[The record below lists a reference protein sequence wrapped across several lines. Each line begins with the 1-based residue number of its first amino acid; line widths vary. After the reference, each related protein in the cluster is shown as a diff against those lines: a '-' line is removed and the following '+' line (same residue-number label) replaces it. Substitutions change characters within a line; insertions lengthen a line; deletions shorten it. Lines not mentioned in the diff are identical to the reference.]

1 MNHRLTPIS
10 RAVQCALIASA
21 AAGAG
26 LTVTVANAQE
36 EDAVLE
42 EVVVTGSRLR
52 RDRDF
57 VEISPVATVGMDEI
71 QNSGFLT
78 LEQTVNRMPQLRPET
93 TSNSNQYGGAA
104 MSADLRGLGRVR
116 TLVLVDG
123 RRYIPAE
130 VSGVADLA
138 SIPDMM
144 VESAELVTGGASAVY
159 GSDAIGGVVNFRLR
173 NDIRGVTARYQ
184 RGASGYG
191 DGETERADLLV
202 GYGDDDGTS
211 NVAFAFSWSERGT
224 ILGADRSFAAIPL
237 FPQGPEGELVQFAA
251 GNIFGNRVALNA
263 VQMGQI
269 NGVDLSNA
277 DGECPATDRIIG
289 VRFGSGGQ
297 PLPWCRIRD
306 GYNYA
311 ETNYLLRPI
320 ERFQISAIGSHEIN
334 DRVEAYAQVFNIKY
348 RQDYQMAADATPT
361 TSAGYPR
368 GTVYIPNAVNNPVF
382 SPTLQN
388 FWAQNAELFDPD
400 GDGNYEVF
408 NTGRRMVEFGS
419 RHFDYTTDAFLATG
433 GLRGDFDLGENN
445 WTWDTFYQFSRN
457 DQAHTLVG
465 LTSKSALALG
475 LDVVINEDGSA
486 SCRNPIRGCVPV
498 NVFGTDVLTPDMV
511 QFLRTESV
519 TDRRFERSVGGA
531 TIAGDLFELPA
542 GNVATA
548 FGTEYRKEYIREVPN
563 DVQLRNDL
571 TSQSIAP
578 TVVDGDYDL
587 FELFGEA
594 RVPLLD
600 NQMGL
605 QGLALEGAVRV
616 ADYSTVGQVST
627 WNLSLDMDV
636 NEQLKIRA
644 GYGTAIRAPNLDELL
659 APVGAGFE
667 PDTTSD
673 PCFSFNNPSQA
684 VKDLCV
690 QQGVPANLI
699 DTLDVSARQG
709 YSEISGG
716 NSGLSEEQADT
727 LTAGFVFSPNFL
739 PGLDMSVDYYE
750 ITMTGAIASVA
761 GPQLINDCFTIL
773 DFNSASC
780 QSIVRDA
787 NGNIDEVFAPLLNL
801 ADRNVDGMDMSATYL
816 FDSVPNWLSL
826 AGRESS
832 MDIRWFGSWQFTNQN
847 QVLQS
852 TPALDCAGK
861 YSGACSRGA
870 TRPSPNFRG
879 LLRVNW
885 NSGPLTL
892 SPEMSYVGQLELSET
907 SGPLE
912 VGTQEPWAIF
922 NVNGSWNFTERTS
935 LNFGINNIADKEPPI
950 WGYLAGTDLNIAV
963 NLYDPMGRS
972 YFVGVEVGL

>member
-1 MNHRLTPIS
+1 MKHRLTPIS
-10 RAVQCALIASA
+10 RAVQCALIAST

-36 EDAVLE
+36 ADVLE
-42 EVVVTGSRLR
+42 EIVVTGSRLR

-130 VSGVADLA
+130 VNGVADLA
-138 SIPDMM
+138 SIPDML
-144 VESAELVTGGASAVY
+144 VQSAELVTGGASAVY

-173 NDIRGVTARYQ
+173 NDIQGVTARYQ

-202 GYGDDDGTS
+202 GYGADDGSS

-224 ILGADRSFAAIPL
+224 ILGADRSFSAIPL
-237 FPQGPEGELVQFAA
+237 WPVGEEGTLVQFAA
-251 GNIFGNRVALNA
+251 GNIFGNRIGMNA
-263 VQMGQI
+263 QQMAMV

-277 DGECPATDRIIG
+277 DGDCPTGHSIRG
-289 VRFGSGGQ
+289 VRFGAGGE
-297 PLPWCRIRD
+297 PLPWCMVRD

-311 ETNYLLRPI
+311 ETNFLLRPI
-320 ERFQISAIGSHEIN
+320 DRFQISAIGNHQIN

-348 RQDYQMAADATPT
+348 RQDYRMAADATPT

-408 NTGRRMVEFGS
+408 GTGRRMVEFGT
-419 RHFDYTTDAFLATG
+419 RNFDYTTDAFLATG

-445 WTWDTFYQFSRN
+445 WTWDAFYQFSRN
-457 DQAHTLVG
+457 DTIHSLLN
-465 LTSKSALALG
+465 LTSKSSLALG
-475 LDVVINEDGSA
+475 LDVVINEDGTA
-486 SCRNPIRGCVPV
+486 SCRNPIRGCVPL
-498 NVFGTDVLTPDMV
+498 NVFGTDVLTPEMV
-511 QFLRTESV
+511 QFMRTESV
-519 TDRRFERSVGGA
+519 DDQRFERTVAGA
-531 TIAGDLFELPA
+531 TLAGDLFELPA
-542 GNVATA
+542 GTVATA
-548 FGTEYRKEYIREVPN
+548 FGAEYRKESIRVVPN
-563 DVQLRNDL
+563 EAQLRNDL
-571 TSQSIAP
+571 TSQAIAP
-578 TVVDGDYDL
+578 SVVDGDYDL
-587 FELFGEA
+587 GEVFGEA
-594 RVPLLD
+594 RVPLLND
-600 NQMGL
+600 QMGL
-605 QGLALEGAVRV
+605 QSLALEGAARV
-616 ADYSTVGQVST
+616 ANYSTVGSVST

-659 APVGAGFE
+659 RPVGTGFE
-667 PDTTSD
+667 PDTD
-673 PCFSFNNPSQA
+673 PCVAAANPSQA

-699 DTLDVSARQG
+699 DTLLGSVRQG
-709 YSEISGG
+709 YDEISGG
-716 NSGLSEEQADT
+716 NLDLLEEQADT
-727 LTAGFVFSPNFL
+727 LTAGFVLSPNFL
-739 PGLDMSVDYYE
+739 TGLTMSLDYYTIE
-750 ITMTGAIASVA
+750 MTGAIATVA
-761 GPQLINDCFTIL
+761 GPQLISDCFTIL
-773 DFNSASC
+773 DINSASC
-780 QSIVRDA
+780 QSIVRDR
-787 NGNIDEVFAPLLNL
+787 NGNIVEVYASLLNL
-801 ADRNVDGMDMSATYL
+801 ADRNVDGLDWSASYIV
-816 FDSVPNWLSL
+816 DSVPDWLSL
-826 AGRESS
+826 PGREAT
-832 MDIRWFGSWQFTNQN
+832 MDIQWFGSWQFTNEI
-847 QVLQS
+847 QVLQTS
-852 TPALDCAGK
+852 PALDCAGK

-879 LLRVNW
+879 LLRANW

-892 SPEMSYVGQLELSET
+892 SPEMNYVGQLELSDT

-912 VGTQEPWAIF
+912 VGTQDPWVTF
-922 NVNGSWNFTERTS
+922 NVNGSWNITENTAV
-935 LNFGINNIADKEPPI
+935 NFGINNLTDNEPPI

>member
-1 MNHRLTPIS
+1 MKHRLTPIS
-10 RAVQCALIASA
+10 RAVQCALIAST

-36 EDAVLE
+36 ADVLE
-42 EVVVTGSRLR
+42 EIVVTGSRLR

-130 VSGVADLA
+130 VNGVADLA
-138 SIPDMM
+138 SIPDML
-144 VESAELVTGGASAVY
+144 VQSAELVTGGASAVY

-173 NDIRGVTARYQ
+173 NDIQGVTARYQ

-202 GYGDDDGTS
+202 GYGADDGSS

-224 ILGADRSFAAIPL
+224 ILGADRSFSAIPL
-237 FPQGPEGELVQFAA
+237 WPVGEEGTLVQFAA
-251 GNIFGNRVALNA
+251 GNIFGNRIGMNA
-263 VQMGQI
+263 QQMAMV

-277 DGECPATDRIIG
+277 DGDCPTGHSIRG
-289 VRFGSGGQ
+289 VRFGAGGE
-297 PLPWCRIRD
+297 PLPWCMVRD

-311 ETNYLLRPI
+311 ETNFLLRPI
-320 ERFQISAIGSHEIN
+320 DRFQISAIGNHQIN

-348 RQDYQMAADATPT
+348 RQDYRMAADATPT

-408 NTGRRMVEFGS
+408 GTGRRMVEFGT
-419 RHFDYTTDAFLATG
+419 RNFDYTTDAFLATG

-445 WTWDTFYQFSRN
+445 WTWDAFYQFSRN
-457 DQAHTLVG
+457 DTIHSLLN
-465 LTSKSALALG
+465 LTSKSSLALG
-475 LDVVINEDGSA
+475 LDVVINEDGTA
-486 SCRNPIRGCVPV
+486 SCRNPIRGCVPL
-498 NVFGTDVLTPDMV
+498 NVFGTDVLTPEMV
-511 QFLRTESV
+511 QFMRTESV
-519 TDRRFERSVGGA
+519 DDQRFERTVAGA
-531 TIAGDLFELPA
+531 TLAGDLFELPA
-542 GNVATA
+542 GTVATA
-548 FGTEYRKEYIREVPN
+548 FGAEYRKESIRVVPN
-563 DVQLRNDL
+563 EAQLRNDL
-571 TSQSIAP
+571 TSQAIAP
-578 TVVDGDYDL
+578 SVVDGDYDL
-587 FELFGEA
+587 GEVFGEA
-594 RVPLLD
+594 RVPLLND
-600 NQMGL
+600 QMGL
-605 QGLALEGAVRV
+605 QSLALEGAARV
-616 ADYSTVGQVST
+616 ANYSTVGSVST

-659 APVGAGFE
+659 RPVGTGFE
-667 PDTTSD
+667 PDTD
-673 PCFSFNNPSQA
+673 PCVAAANPSQA

-699 DTLDVSARQG
+699 DTLLGSVRQG
-709 YSEISGG
+709 YDEISGG
-716 NSGLSEEQADT
+716 NLDLLEEQADT
-727 LTAGFVFSPNFL
+727 LTAGFVLSPNFL
-739 PGLDMSVDYYE
+739 TGLTMSLDYYTIE
-750 ITMTGAIASVA
+750 MTGAIATVA
-761 GPQLINDCFTIL
+761 GPQLISDCFTIL
-773 DFNSASC
+773 DINSASC
-780 QSIVRDA
+780 QSIVRDR
-787 NGNIDEVFAPLLNL
+787 NGNIVEVYASLLNL
-801 ADRNVDGMDMSATYL
+801 ADRNVDGLDWSASYIV
-816 FDSVPNWLSL
+816 DSVPNWLSL
-826 AGRESS
+826 PGREAT
-832 MDIRWFGSWQFTNQN
+832 MDIQWFGSWQFTNEI
-847 QVLQS
+847 QVLQTS
-852 TPALDCAGK
+852 PALDCAGK

-879 LLRVNW
+879 LLRANW

-892 SPEMSYVGQLELSET
+892 SPEMNYVGQLELSDT

-912 VGTQEPWAIF
+912 VGTQDPWVTF
-922 NVNGSWNFTERTS
+922 NVNGSWNITENTAV
-935 LNFGINNIADKEPPI
+935 NFGINNLTDNEPPI

>member
-1 MNHRLTPIS
+1 MKHRLTPIS

-26 LTVTVANAQE
+26 LTVTVANAQDE
-36 EDAVLE
+36 ADVLE

-138 SIPDMM
+138 SIPDIM
-144 VESAELVTGGASAVY
+144 VQSAELVTGGASAIY

-173 NDIRGVTARYQ
+173 NDISGVTARYQ

-202 GYGDDDGTS
+202 GYGSDDGSS

-224 ILGADRSFAAIPL
+224 ILGADRSFSAIPL
-237 FPQGPEGELVQFAA
+237 YPVQGELVQFAA
-251 GNIFGNRVALNA
+251 GNIVGNRVSLNSQ
-263 VQMGQI
+263 QMTQI
-269 NGVDLSNA
+269 KGVDLSG
-277 DGECPATDRIIG
+277 DCPPNERLTG
-289 VRFGSGGQ
+289 VRFGSGGE
-297 PLPWCRIRD
+297 PLPFCNIRD

-311 ETNYLLRPI
+311 ETNFLLRPI
-320 ERFQISAIGSHEIN
+320 DRFQISAIGHHEIN

-348 RQDYQMAADATPT
+348 RQDYRMAANATPT

-368 GTVYIPNAVNNPVF
+368 GTVYIPDAVNNPVF

-408 NTGRRMVEFGS
+408 NTGRRMIEFGT
-419 RHFDYTTDAFLATG
+419 RDFDYTTDAFLATG

-457 DQAHTLVG
+457 DTVHSLVG
-465 LTSKSALALG
+465 LLSKSALSLG

-498 NVFGTDVLTPDMV
+498 NVFGTDVLTPEMV
-511 QFLRTESV
+511 EFLRTERV
-519 TDRRFERSVGGA
+519 DDQRFERTVAGA
-531 TIAGDLFELPA
+531 TLAGDLFELPA
-542 GNVATA
+542 GTVATA
-548 FGTEYRKEYIREVPN
+548 FGAEYRKESIRIVPN
-563 DVQLRNDL
+563 EAQLRNDI
-571 TSQSIAP
+571 TGASIAP
-578 TVVDGDYDL
+578 YITDGSYDL
-587 FELFGEA
+587 AEVFGEV
-594 RVPLLD
+594 RVPLLND
-600 NQMGL
+600 QMGL
-605 QGLALEGAVRV
+605 QSLAIEGAAR
-616 ADYSTVGQVST
+616 AANYSTVGSVST

-636 NEQLKIRA
+636 NDQLKIRA

-659 APVGAGFE
+659 APVGTGFE

-716 NSGLSEEQADT
+716 NADLSEEQADT
-727 LTAGFVFSPNFL
+727 LTAGFVLSPNFL
-739 PGLDMSVDYYE
+739 TGLTMSVDYYKIE
-750 ITMTGAIASVA
+750 MTDAIATVG
-761 GPQLINDCFTIL
+761 GPQLINDCFSIL
-773 DFNSASC
+773 DINSASC
-780 QSIVRDA
+780 QSIVRDR
-787 NGNIDEVFAPLLNL
+787 NGNILDVYAPLLNL
-801 ADRNVDGMDMSATYL
+801 ADRNVDGLDWSATYI
-816 FDSVPNWLSL
+816 FDSVPDWLSL
-826 AGRESS
+826 PNREAT
-832 MDIRWFGSWQFTNQN
+832 MDIRWFGSWQFTNEI

-852 TPALDCAGK
+852 TPAVDCAGK
-861 YSGACSRGA
+861 FNRPCSRGA

-892 SPEMSYVGQLELSET
+892 SPEMNYVGQLEQYENTTPSTLLNAS
-907 SGPLE
+907 
-912 VGTQEPWAIF
+912 TQDPWVIF
-922 NVNGSWNFTERTS
+922 NLNGSWNFTENTT
-935 LNFGINNIADKEPPI
+935 LNFGINNLTDKEPPI
-950 WGYLAGTDLNIAV
+950 WGYIAGTDLNIAV

>member
-1 MNHRLTPIS
+1 MKHRLTPIS
-10 RAVQCALIASA
+10 RAVQCALIAST

-36 EDAVLE
+36 ADVLE

-78 LEQTVNRMPQLRPET
+78 LEQTVNRMPQLRPES

-144 VESAELVTGGASAVY
+144 VQSAELVTGGASAVY

-173 NDIRGVTARYQ
+173 NDIQGVTARYQ

-202 GYGDDDGTS
+202 GYGTDDGTS

-224 ILGADRSFAAIPL
+224 ILGADRSFSAIPL
-237 FPQGPEGELVQFAA
+237 YPVGPEGELVQFAA
-251 GNIFGNRVALNA
+251 GNIVGNRVSMTPQEMAL
-263 VQMGQI
+263 VKGL
-269 NGVDLSNA
+269 DLSNA
-277 DGECPATDRIIG
+277 DGDCPAGNSIRG
-289 VRFGSGGQ
+289 VRFGTGGQ
-297 PLPWCRIRD
+297 PLPWCHIRD

-320 ERFQISAIGSHEIN
+320 ERFQISAIGSQEIN
-334 DRVEAYAQVFNIKY
+334 DRVEAYAQAFNIKY
-348 RQDYQMAADATPT
+348 QQDYQMAYDATPT

-388 FWAQNAELFDPD
+388 FWAQNAEIFDPD

-408 NTGRRMVEFGS
+408 GTGRRMVEFGP
-419 RHFDYTTDAFLATG
+419 RHFDYTTDAFLVTG
-433 GLRGDFDLGENN
+433 GLRGDFDVGENN
-445 WTWDTFYQFSRN
+445 WTWDTFYQYSRN
-457 DQAHTLVG
+457 DTAWTLVN
-465 LTSKSALALG
+465 LTSKSSLALG
-475 LDVVINEDGSA
+475 LDVVVNEDGTA
-486 SCRNPIRGCVPV
+486 SCRNPIRGCVPL
-498 NVFGTDVLTPDMV
+498 NVFGTDVLTPEMV
-511 QFLRTESV
+511 QFLRTERV
-519 TDRRFERSVGGA
+519 TDYRFKRTVAGA
-531 TIAGDLFELPA
+531 TLAGDLFELPA
-542 GNVATA
+542 GAVATA
-548 FGTEYRKEYIREVPN
+548 FGAEYRKEYNRVVPD
-563 DVQLRNDL
+563 DVQLRGDL

-578 TVVDGDYDL
+578 SVVEGDYDL
-587 FELFGEA
+587 YEVFGEA
-594 RVPLLD
+594 RVPLLND
-600 NQMGL
+600 QMGL
-605 QGLALEGAVRV
+605 QSLALEGAARV
-616 ADYSTVGQVST
+616 ANYSTVGSVST

-659 APVGAGFE
+659 APVGTGFE
-667 PDTTSD
+667 PDTD
-673 PCFSFNNPSQA
+673 PCIAAGNPSQA

-690 QQGVPANLI
+690 QQGVPANLV
-699 DTLDVSARQG
+699 DTLLVSARQG
-709 YSEISGG
+709 YDEISGG
-716 NSGLSEEQADT
+716 NPNLSEEQADT
-727 LTAGFVFSPNFL
+727 LTAGFVLSPNFL
-739 PGLDMSVDYYE
+739 TGLTMSLDYYMIE
-750 ITMTGAIASVA
+750 MTGAIAQVG
-761 GPQLINDCFTIL
+761 GPQLISDCFTTL
-773 DFNSASC
+773 DINSASC
-780 QSIVRDA
+780 QSIVRDR
-787 NGNIDEVFAPLLNL
+787 NGNILEVYSPLLNL
-801 ADRNVDGMDMSATYL
+801 ADRNVDGLDWSASYIV
-816 FDSVPNWLSL
+816 DSVPDWLSL
-826 AGRESS
+826 PDREAT
-832 MDIRWFGSWQFTNQN
+832 MDIQWFGSWQFTNQV

-892 SPEMSYVGQLELSET
+892 SPEMNYVGQLELSET

-912 VGTQEPWAIF
+912 VGTQDPWVTF
-922 NVNGSWNFTERTS
+922 NVNGSWNFGENTA
-935 LNFGINNIADKEPPI
+935 LNFGINNLTDNEPPI

-972 YFVGVEVGL
+972 WFLGVEVGL

>member
-1 MNHRLTPIS
+1 MKHRLTPIS
-10 RAVQCALIASA
+10 RAVQCALIAST

-36 EDAVLE
+36 ADVLE

-57 VEISPVATVGMDEI
+57 VEISPVSTVGMDEI

-130 VSGVADLA
+130 VNGVADLA
-138 SIPDMM
+138 SIPDIM
-144 VESAELVTGGASAVY
+144 VQSAELVTGGASAVY

-173 NDIRGVTARYQ
+173 NDIQGVTARYQ

-202 GYGDDDGTS
+202 GYGTDDGTS

-224 ILGADRSFAAIPL
+224 ILGADRSFSAIPL

-251 GNIFGNRVALNA
+251 GNIFGNRVALNDQQRA
-263 VQMGQI
+263 MVR
-269 NGVDLSNA
+269 GVDLSNA
-277 DGECPATDRIIG
+277 DGECPPTDRIIG

-311 ETNYLLRPI
+311 ETNFLLRPI
-320 ERFQISAIGSHEIN
+320 DRFQISAIGHHEIN

-348 RQDYQMAADATPT
+348 RQDYRMAANATPT
-361 TSAGYPR
+361 TSAGYR
-368 GTVYIPNAVNNPVF
+368 SGTVYIPNAVNNPVF
-382 SPTLQN
+382 SPVLQD

-408 NTGRRMVEFGS
+408 GTGRRMVESGT
-419 RHFDYTTDAFLATG
+419 RNFDYTTDAFLATG

-457 DQAHTLVG
+457 DTVFTLLN
-465 LTSKSALALG
+465 LTSKSALSLG
-475 LDVVINEDGSA
+475 LDVVINEDGTA
-486 SCRNPIRGCVPV
+486 SCRNPIRGCVPL
-498 NVFGTDVLTPDMV
+498 NVFGTDVLTPEMV
-511 QFLRTESV
+511 DFLRTESV
-519 TDRRFERSVGGA
+519 DDQRFERTVAGA
-531 TIAGDLFELPA
+531 TLAGDLFELPA
-542 GNVATA
+542 GTVATA
-548 FGTEYRKEYIREVPN
+548 FGAEYRKEGIRVVPN
-563 DVQLRNDL
+563 EAQLRNDI
-571 TSQSIAP
+571 TGRNIAP
-578 TVVDGDYDL
+578 SIVDGDYDL
-587 FELFGEA
+587 AEVFGEA
-594 RVPLLD
+594 RVPLLND
-600 NQMGL
+600 QMGL
-605 QGLALEGAVRV
+605 QSLALEGAARV
-616 ADYSTVGQVST
+616 ANYSTVGSVST

-636 NEQLKIRA
+636 NDQLKIRA

-667 PDTTSD
+667 PDTTTD

-716 NSGLSEEQADT
+716 NPDLSEEQADT
-727 LTAGFVFSPNFL
+727 LTAGFVLSPNFL
-739 PGLDMSVDYYE
+739 PGLTMSMDYYSIE
-750 ITMTGAIASVA
+750 MTGAIASVA
-761 GPQLINDCFTIL
+761 GPQLIGDCFTIL
-773 DFNSASC
+773 DLNSASC

-787 NGNIDEVFAPLLNL
+787 NGNIEEVHAPLLNL
-801 ADRNVDGMDMSATYL
+801 ADRNVDGLDWSATYL
-816 FDSVPNWLSL
+816 VDSVPGWLSL
-826 AGRESS
+826 PNREAT
-832 MDIRWFGSWQFTNQN
+832 MDIRWVGSWQFTNQN

-861 YSGACSRGA
+861 YSGQCSRGA

-885 NSGPLTL
+885 NSGPLNL
-892 SPEMSYVGQLELSET
+892 SPEMNVVGKLDLSET

-912 VGTQEPWAIF
+912 VGTQDPWLSF
-922 NVNGSWNFTERTS
+922 NLNGSWNFTENTT
-935 LNFGINNIADKEPPI
+935 LNFGINNIADNEPPI

>member
-36 EDAVLE
+36 EADILE

-71 QNSGFLT
+71 QNSGYLT
-78 LEQTVNRMPQLRPET
+78 LEQTVNRMPQLRPES

-130 VSGVADLA
+130 ITGVADLA

-144 VESAELVTGGASAVY
+144 VQSAELVTGGASAVY

-173 NDIRGVTARYQ
+173 NDIQGVTARYQ

-202 GYGDDDGTS
+202 GYGSDDGTS

-224 ILGADRSFAAIPL
+224 ILGADRSFSAIPL
-237 FPQGPEGELVQFAA
+237 FPVGDEGELVQFAA
-251 GNIFGNRVALNA
+251 GNIFGNRVALNSA
-263 VQMGQI
+263 QMPLI
-269 NGVDLSNA
+269 KGVDLSNA

-320 ERFQISAIGSHEIN
+320 DRFQISAIGHHEIN

-382 SPTLQN
+382 SPTLQS

-400 GDGNYEVF
+400 GDGHYEVF
-408 NTGRRMVEFGS
+408 STGRRMVEFGP
-419 RHFDYTTDAFLATG
+419 RHFDYTTNAFLATG
-433 GLRGDFDLGENN
+433 GLRGDFDVGENN

-457 DQAHTLVG
+457 DMDWTLIN

-475 LDVVINEDGSA
+475 LDVVVDEDGTA
-486 SCRNPIRGCVPV
+486 SCRNPIRGCVPL
-498 NVFGTDVLTPDMV
+498 NVFGTDVLTQEMV
-511 QFLRTESV
+511 QFMRTERV
-519 TDRRFERSVGGA
+519 TDYRFERTVAGA
-531 TIAGDLFELPA
+531 TLAGDLFELPA

-548 FGTEYRKEYIREVPN
+548 FGAEFREEYIREVPN

-578 TVVDGDYDL
+578 SVVEGDYNL
-587 FELFGEA
+587 SEVFGEA
-594 RVPLLD
+594 RIPLLD

-605 QGLALEGAVRV
+605 QGLALEGAARV
-616 ADYSTVGQVST
+616 ANYSTVGSVST

-659 APVGAGFE
+659 APVGTGFE
-667 PDTTSD
+667 PDTD
-673 PCFSFNNPSQA
+673 PCVTEASPSQA

-699 DTLDVSARQG
+699 DTLIGSARQG
-709 YSEISGG
+709 YDEISGG
-716 NSGLSEEQADT
+716 NPNLSEEQADT
-727 LTAGFVFSPNFL
+727 LTAGFVLSPNFL
-739 PGLDMSVDYYE
+739 TGLTMSMDYYTIE
-750 ITMTGAIASVA
+750 MTGAIAQVG
-761 GPQLINDCFTIL
+761 GPQLISDCFTTL
-773 DFNSASC
+773 DINSASC
-780 QSIVRDA
+780 QSIVRDR
-787 NGNIDEVFAPLLNL
+787 NGNILEVYSPLLNL
-801 ADRNVDGMDMSATYL
+801 ADRNVDGLDWSASYIV
-816 FDSVPNWLSL
+816 DSVPDWLSL
-826 AGRESS
+826 PDREAN
-832 MDIRWFGSWQFTNQN
+832 MDVQWFGSWQFTNSV

-879 LLRVNW
+879 LLRANW

-892 SPEMSYVGQLELSET
+892 SPEMNYVGQLELSET

-912 VGTQEPWAIF
+912 VGTQDPWVTF
-922 NVNGSWNFTERTS
+922 NLNGSWDFTENTA
-935 LNFGINNIADKEPPI
+935 LNFGINNLTDNEPPI

>member
-36 EDAVLE
+36 EADILE

-57 VEISPVATVGMDEI
+57 IEISPVATVGMDEI
-71 QNSGFLT
+71 QNSGYLT
-78 LEQTVNRMPQLRPET
+78 LEQTVNRMPQLRPES
-93 TSNSNQYGGAA
+93 TSNSNQYAGAA

-130 VSGVADLA
+130 VTGVADLA

-173 NDIRGVTARYQ
+173 NDIQGITARYQ

-251 GNIFGNRVALNA
+251 GNIFGNRVALNPM
-263 VQMGQI
+263 QMGQI

-311 ETNYLLRPI
+311 ETNFLLRPI
-320 ERFQISAIGSHEIN
+320 ERFQISALGSHEIN

-408 NTGRRMVEFGS
+408 STGRRMVEFGP

-433 GLRGDFDLGENN
+433 GLRGDFDVGDNN

-457 DQAHTLVG
+457 DTAWTLIN

-475 LDVVINEDGSA
+475 LDVVVGEDGTA
-486 SCRNPIRGCVPV
+486 SCRNPIRGCVPL
-498 NVFGTDVLTPDMV
+498 NVFGTDVLTPEMV
-511 QFLRTESV
+511 QFMRTERV
-519 TDRRFERSVGGA
+519 TDYRFERSVAGA
-531 TIAGDLFELPA
+531 TLAGDLFELPA

-548 FGTEYRKEYIREVPN
+548 FGAEFREEYIRVVPN

-578 TVVDGDYDL
+578 SVVEGDYNL
-587 FELFGEA
+587 GEVFGEV
-594 RVPLLD
+594 RVPLLND
-600 NQMGL
+600 QMGL
-605 QGLALEGAVRV
+605 QSLALEGAARV
-616 ADYSTVGQVST
+616 ANYSTVGSVST

-636 NEQLKIRA
+636 NEQLKFRA

-659 APVGAGFE
+659 RPVGTGFE
-667 PDTTSD
+667 PDTD
-673 PCFSFNNPSQA
+673 PCVTEASPSQA

-699 DTLDVSARQG
+699 DTLIGSARQG
-709 YSEISGG
+709 YDEISGG
-716 NSGLSEEQADT
+716 NPDLSEEQADT
-727 LTAGFVFSPNFL
+727 LTAGFVLSPNFL
-739 PGLDMSVDYYE
+739 TGLTMSLDYYMIE
-750 ITMTGAIASVA
+750 MTGAIATVG
-761 GPQLINDCFTIL
+761 GPQLISDCFTTL
-773 DFNSASC
+773 DINSASC
-780 QSIVRDA
+780 QSIVRDP
-787 NGNIDEVFAPLLNL
+787 NGNILEVYAPLLNL
-801 ADRNVDGMDMSATYL
+801 ADRNVDGLDWSASYIV
-816 FDSVPNWLSL
+816 DSVPNWLSL
-826 AGRESS
+826 PDREAN
-832 MDIRWFGSWQFTNQN
+832 MGIQWFGSWQFTNQV

-892 SPEMSYVGQLELSET
+892 SPEMNYVGQLELSET

-912 VGTQEPWAIF
+912 VGTQEPWVTF
-922 NVNGSWNFTERTS
+922 NLNGSWDFTDNTS
-935 LNFGINNIADKEPPI
+935 LNFGINNIADNEPPI

>member
-1 MNHRLTPIS
+1 MKHRLTPIS
-10 RAVQCALIASA
+10 KAVQCALIAST

-26 LTVTVANAQE
+26 LTVTVVNAQE
-36 EDAVLE
+36 EADVLE

-71 QNSGFLT
+71 HNSGFLT
-78 LEQTVNRMPQLRPET
+78 LEQTVNRMPQLRPES

-138 SIPDMM
+138 SIPDIM
-144 VESAELVTGGASAVY
+144 VQSAELVTGGASAIY

-173 NDIRGVTARYQ
+173 NDIQGVTARYQ
-184 RGASGYG
+184 RGQSGYG

-202 GYGDDDGTS
+202 GYGTDDGTS

-224 ILGADRSFAAIPL
+224 ILGADRSFSAIPL
-237 FPQGPEGELVQFAA
+237 YPVGPEGELVQFAA
-251 GNIFGNRVALNA
+251 SNIEGNRVFMNPQQMAM
-263 VQMGQI
+263 VQGL
-269 NGVDLSNA
+269 DLSNA
-277 DGECPATDRIIG
+277 DGDCPAGNSIRG
-289 VRFGSGGQ
+289 VRFGAGGQ
-297 PLPWCRIRD
+297 PLPWCHIRD

-320 ERFQISAIGSHEIN
+320 ERFQISALGSTEIN
-334 DRVEAYAQVFNIKY
+334 DRVEAYAQAFNIKY
-348 RQDYQMAADATPT
+348 QQDYQMAYDATPT

-388 FWAQNAELFDPD
+388 FWAQNAAIFDPD

-408 NTGRRMVEFGS
+408 GTGRRMVEFGP
-419 RHFDYTTDAFLATG
+419 RHFDYTTDAFLVTG

-445 WTWDTFYQFSRN
+445 WTWDTFYQYSRN
-457 DQAHTLVG
+457 DTAWTLVN
-465 LTSKSALALG
+465 LTSKSSLALG
-475 LDVVINEDGSA
+475 LDVVVNEDGTA

-498 NVFGTDVLTPDMV
+498 NVFGTDVLTPEMV
-511 QFLRTESV
+511 QFLRTERV
-519 TDRRFERSVGGA
+519 TDYRFKRTVAGA
-531 TIAGDLFELPA
+531 TLAGDLFELPA
-542 GNVATA
+542 GTVATA
-548 FGTEYRKEYIREVPN
+548 FGAEYRMESIRVVPD
-563 DVQLRNDL
+563 DVQLRGDL

-578 TVVDGDYDL
+578 SVVDGDYDL
-587 FELFGEA
+587 YEVFGEA
-594 RVPLLD
+594 RVPLLND
-600 NQMGL
+600 QMGL
-605 QGLALEGAVRV
+605 QSLALEGAARV
-616 ADYSTVGQVST
+616 ANYSTVGSVST

-644 GYGTAIRAPNLDELL
+644 GYGTAIRAPHLNELL
-659 APVGAGFE
+659 RPISAGFE
-667 PDTTSD
+667 PDTD
-673 PCFSFNNPSQA
+673 PCIAAQNPSQA

-699 DTLDVSARQG
+699 DTLLVSARQG
-709 YSEISGG
+709 YDEISGG
-716 NSGLSEEQADT
+716 NPDLLEEQADT
-727 LTAGFVFSPNFL
+727 LTAGFVLSPNFL
-739 PGLDMSVDYYE
+739 TGLTMSLDYYMIE
-750 ITMTGAIASVA
+750 MTGSIATVA
-761 GPQLINDCFTIL
+761 GPQLISDCFTTL
-773 DFNSASC
+773 DINSASC
-780 QSIVRDA
+780 QSIVRDR
-787 NGNIDEVFAPLLNL
+787 NGHILEVHAPLLNL
-801 ADRNVDGMDMSATYL
+801 ADRNVDGLDWSASYIV
-816 FDSVPNWLSL
+816 DSVPNWLSL
-826 AGRESS
+826 PGREAN
-832 MDIRWFGSWQFTNQN
+832 MDISWFGSWQFTNEI

-892 SPEMSYVGQLELSET
+892 SPEMNYVGQLELSET

-912 VGTQEPWAIF
+912 VGTQDPWVTF
-922 NVNGSWNFTERTS
+922 NVNGSWNITENTA
-935 LNFGINNIADKEPPI
+935 LNFGINNLTDNEPPI

>member
-1 MNHRLTPIS
+1 MKHRLTPIS
-10 RAVQCALIASA
+10 RAVQCALIAST

-36 EDAVLE
+36 ADVLE

-71 QNSGFLT
+71 HNSGFLT
-78 LEQTVNRMPQLRPET
+78 LEQTVNRMPQLRPES

-138 SIPDMM
+138 SIPDIM
-144 VESAELVTGGASAVY
+144 VQSAELVTGGASAIY

-173 NDIRGVTARYQ
+173 NDIQGVTARYQ
-184 RGASGYG
+184 RGQSGYG

-202 GYGDDDGTS
+202 GYGTDDGTS

-224 ILGADRSFAAIPL
+224 ILGADRSFSAIPL
-237 FPQGPEGELVQFAA
+237 YPVGPEGELVQFAA
-251 GNIFGNRVALNA
+251 SNIEGNRVFMNPQQMAM
-263 VQMGQI
+263 VQGL
-269 NGVDLSNA
+269 DLSNA
-277 DGECPATDRIIG
+277 DGDCPAGNSIRG
-289 VRFGSGGQ
+289 VRFGAGGQ
-297 PLPWCRIRD
+297 PLPWCHIRD

-320 ERFQISAIGSHEIN
+320 ERFQISALGSTEIN
-334 DRVEAYAQVFNIKY
+334 DRVEAYAQAFNIKY
-348 RQDYQMAADATPT
+348 QQDYQMAYDATPT

-388 FWAQNAELFDPD
+388 FWAQNAAIFDPD

-408 NTGRRMVEFGS
+408 GTGRRMVEFGP
-419 RHFDYTTDAFLATG
+419 RHFDYTTDAFLVTG

-445 WTWDTFYQFSRN
+445 WTWDTFYQYSRN
-457 DQAHTLVG
+457 DTAWTLVN
-465 LTSKSALALG
+465 LTSKSSLALG
-475 LDVVINEDGSA
+475 LDVVVNEDGTA

-498 NVFGTDVLTPDMV
+498 NVFGTDVLTPEMV
-511 QFLRTESV
+511 QFLRTERV
-519 TDRRFERSVGGA
+519 TDYRFKRTVAGA
-531 TIAGDLFELPA
+531 TLAGDLFELPA
-542 GNVATA
+542 GTVATA
-548 FGTEYRKEYIREVPN
+548 FGAEYRMESIRVVPD
-563 DVQLRNDL
+563 DVQLRGDL

-578 TVVDGDYDL
+578 SVVDGDYDL
-587 FELFGEA
+587 YEVFGEA
-594 RVPLLD
+594 RVPLLND
-600 NQMGL
+600 QMGL
-605 QGLALEGAVRV
+605 QSLALEGAARV
-616 ADYSTVGQVST
+616 ANYSTVGSVST

-644 GYGTAIRAPNLDELL
+644 GYGTAIRAPHLNELL
-659 APVGAGFE
+659 RPISAGFE
-667 PDTTSD
+667 PDTD
-673 PCFSFNNPSQA
+673 PCIAAQNPSQA

-699 DTLDVSARQG
+699 DTLLVSARQG
-709 YSEISGG
+709 YDEISGG
-716 NSGLSEEQADT
+716 NPDLSEEQADT
-727 LTAGFVFSPNFL
+727 LTAGFVLSPNFL
-739 PGLDMSVDYYE
+739 TGLTMSLDYYVIE
-750 ITMTGAIASVA
+750 MTGSIATVA
-761 GPQLINDCFTIL
+761 GPQLISDCFTTL
-773 DFNSASC
+773 DINSASC
-780 QSIVRDA
+780 QSIVRDR
-787 NGNIDEVFAPLLNL
+787 NGHILEVHAPLLNL
-801 ADRNVDGMDMSATYL
+801 ADRNVDGLDWSASYIV
-816 FDSVPNWLSL
+816 DSVPNWLSL
-826 AGRESS
+826 PDREAT
-832 MDIRWFGSWQFTNQN
+832 MDISWFGSWQFTNEI

-892 SPEMSYVGQLELSET
+892 SPEMNYVGQLELSET

-912 VGTQEPWAIF
+912 VGTQDPWVIF
-922 NVNGSWNFTERTS
+922 NMNGSWNFTGNTT
-935 LNFGINNIADKEPPI
+935 LNFGINNIADKKPPI